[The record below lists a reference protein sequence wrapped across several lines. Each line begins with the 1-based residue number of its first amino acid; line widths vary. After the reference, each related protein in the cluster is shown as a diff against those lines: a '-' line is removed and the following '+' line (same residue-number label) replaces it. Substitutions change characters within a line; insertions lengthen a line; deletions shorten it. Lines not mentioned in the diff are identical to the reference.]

1 MELIKPGT
9 NFDFIGKRKYAYIV
23 SLVLLFVAI
32 GSLVYHGGLNYG
44 IDFKG
49 GHLIQV
55 RFAKTVT
62 IPQIKNALNKVG
74 LTDAIVQNFSGGG
87 QNEYIIR
94 LIKLTEDNTVLAN
107 NIKKA
112 LTDSFGVGSFEIRR
126 IEMVG
131 PKVGKDLQT
140 KAFWAVLLS
149 CAGILIYIAV
159 RFELRF
165 AVGAVVALFHDAL
178 IVIGAYSI
186 TNMEVNLPIV
196 AAVLTVIGYS
206 VNDTVVVFDRIR
218 ENLRKAG
225 KTPEAEVMNKSIN
238 ETLSRTVITVG
249 VTMLAVLALLF
260 LGGGVVT
267 EIAFGLTVGFTMGC
281 YSSIFVA
288 TPLVLEWSRIFPS
301 KGPGRGKSFRR

>member
-1 MELIKPGT
+1 MELIKPGS

-23 SLVLLFVAI
+23 SLVTLAI
-32 GSLVYHGGLNYG
+32 AVTSLILHGGPNYG
-44 IDFKG
+44 IDFTG

-55 RFAKTVT
+55 KFAKNVT
-62 IPQIKNALNKVG
+62 IPELKKVLSSMG
-74 LTDAIVQNFSGGG
+74 LTDATVQDFSGGQG
-87 QNEYIIR
+87 NEYIIR
-94 LIKLTEDNTVLAN
+94 VIKTDVDNTVLSAN
-107 NIKKA
+107 LKKA
-112 LTDSFGVGSFEIRR
+112 FTEAFGVGSYEVRR
-126 IEMVG
+126 VEMVG

-140 KAFWAVLLS
+140 KALWAVLLAS
-149 CAGILIYIAV
+149 AGILIYVAV

-178 IVIGAYSI
+178 IVVGAYSVA
-186 TNMEVNLPIV
+186 NMEVNLPVI

-206 VNDTVVVFDRIR
+206 VNDTIVVFDRIR

-225 KTPEAEVMNKSIN
+225 KTPEIEVMNKSIN

-260 LGGGVVT
+260 LGGGVIY
-267 EIAFGLTVGFTMGC
+267 EIAFGLTVGFVMGC

-288 TPLVLEWSRIFPS
+288 SPLVLEWMRIFPH
-301 KGPGRGKSFRR
+301 KGPGQRKSFKR

>member
-23 SLVLLFVAI
+23 SLVLLAVAV
-32 GSLVYHGGLNYG
+32 GSLIYHGGPNYG

-55 RFAKTVT
+55 KFAKDVSIPDIKKALAT
-62 IPQIKNALNKVG
+62 IG
-74 LTDAIVQNFSGGG
+74 LTDAIVQEFSGG
-87 QNEYIIR
+87 QKNEYIIR
-94 LIKLTEDNTVLAN
+94 VIKTDVDNTVLSKN
-107 NIKKA
+107 VKEA
-112 LTDSFGVGSFEIRR
+112 LTKAFGVGSYEVRR
-126 IEMVG
+126 VEMVG
-131 PKVGKDLQT
+131 PKVGKDLQS

-149 CAGILIYIAV
+149 CGGILIYVAI

-178 IVIGAYSI
+178 IVIGAYSLV
-186 TNMEVNLPIV
+186 NMEVNLPIV

-260 LGGGVVT
+260 LGGGVIY
-267 EIAFGLTVGFTMGC
+267 EIAFGLTVGFIMGC

-288 TPLVLEWSRIFPS
+288 TPLVLEWTRIFPH
-301 KGPGRGKSFRR
+301 KGPGHRKAFKR

>member
-23 SLVLLFVAI
+23 SLVTLTIAVA
-32 GSLVYHGGLNYG
+32 SLILHGGPNYG
-44 IDFKG
+44 IDFTG

-55 RFAKTVT
+55 KFEKNVS
-62 IPQIKNALNKVG
+62 IPDLKKALSSIG
-74 LTDAIVQNFSGGG
+74 LTDATVQDFSGG
-87 QNEYIIR
+87 QENEYIIR
-94 LIKLTEDNTVLAN
+94 VIKTDVDNTVLSAN
-107 NIKKA
+107 VKKA
-112 LTDSFGVGSFEIRR
+112 LTEAFGVGSFEIRR
-126 IEMVG
+126 VEMVG

-140 KAFWAVLLS
+140 KALWAVLLA
-149 CAGILIYIAV
+149 CGGILIYVAV

-165 AVGAVVALFHDAL
+165 AVGAVVALAHDAL

-186 TNMEVNLPIV
+186 ANMEVNLPVI

-206 VNDTVVVFDRIR
+206 VNDTIVVFDRIR

-225 KTPEAEVMNKSIN
+225 KTPEIEVMNKSIN

-260 LGGGVVT
+260 LGGGVIY
-267 EIAFGLTVGFTMGC
+267 EIAFGLSVGFIMGC

-288 TPLVLEWSRIFPS
+288 SPLVLEWSRIFPQ
-301 KGPGRGKSFRR
+301 KGPGQRRSFKR

>member
-23 SLVLLFVAI
+23 SLVLLVVAVA
-32 GSLVYHGGLNYG
+32 SLVYHGGPNYG
-44 IDFKG
+44 IDFTG

-55 RFAKTVT
+55 KFAKHVT
-62 IPQIKNALNKVG
+62 IPQLKESLKTIG

-87 QNEYIIR
+87 ESEYIIR
-94 LIKLTEDNTVLAN
+94 LIKTTEDNTVLAE

-126 IEMVG
+126 VEMVG

-140 KAFWAVLLS
+140 KALWAVFLA
-149 CAGILIYIAV
+149 CGGILIYVAV

-165 AVGAVVALFHDAL
+165 AVGAVVALAHDAL
-178 IVIGAYSI
+178 ITLGAFSV

-196 AAVLTVIGYS
+196 AAILTVIGYS
-206 VNDTVVVFDRIR
+206 VNDTIVIYDRIR
-218 ENLRKAG
+218 ENMRRAG
-225 KTPEAEVMNKSIN
+225 KTPEGEVMNKSIN

-249 VTMLAVLALLF
+249 VTLLAVLALLF
-260 LGGGVVT
+260 LGGGVVSQ
-267 EIAFGLTVGFTMGC
+267 IAFGLTVGFVMGA

-288 TPLVLEWSRIFPS
+288 SPLVLEWSRIFPA
-301 KGPGRGKSFRR
+301 KGPGRKKTYKR